1 MGCHFSLQEI
11 FLNQGSNLH
20 LLNWH
25 ADSLPLSHLWS
36 PSPLLHTNKTQFFKK
51 TSLVKNFNL
60 SLFLCLPISL
70 PSIFILQTFKMVPLY
85 ISPRIVAQ
93 VSRWTQYHTFV
104 GSEGQIITLY
114 ILLRNLKEIGIYV
127 ECKQGSDA
135 IKCVICKRSFWKRD
149 ESWVECGHRMM
160 RLRSQGRWTQSK
172 GSRQKERRGPTEEIL
187 GSRTERC
194 SKGVRFL
201 TKATEWL
208 MN

>member
-1 MGCHFSLQEI
+1 MQILYPWATCEARVHFCTLIKLNSLATCEARVHFCTLI
-11 FLNQGSNLH
+11 KLN
-20 LLNWH
+20 
-25 ADSLPLSHLWS
+25 SLRKPVWLRIS
-36 PSPLLHTNKTQFFKK
+36 T
-51 TSLVKNFNL
+51 

-70 PSIFILQTFKMVPLY
+70 SSIFILQTFKMVPLY

-160 RLRSQGRWTQSK
+160 RLRSQGRRTQSK